1 MSAAYDKLFQ
11 KCPECGAQCGPT
23 AERCWMC
30 NALLSASAKR
40 DGGPPLEV
48 PPPTHDRVFGRPA
61 AEDRTDGTSRYLLI
75 LLVASLG
82 IIGIG
87 LWTQARGLTLL
98 FLIVVVPALLG
109 LLVSFDRQKK
119 TGESSALVDFLLEA
133 VAGLV
138 KTVAVIVLVLV
149 AIVIAAG
156 VFCFVLFSSSSF
168 R

>member
-1 MSAAYDKLFQ
+1 MSAAYDRLFQ

-30 NALLSASAKR
+30 NASLSAAKR

-48 PPPTHDRVFGRPA
+48 PPPTHYRGFGQPA
-61 AEDRTDGTSRYLLI
+61 AEDRADGTSRYLLV

>member
-1 MSAAYDKLFQ
+1 MSAAYDRLFQ

-30 NALLSASAKR
+30 NALLPAAAKR
-40 DGGPPLEV
+40 DVGPPLEV
-48 PPPTHDRVFGRPA
+48 SPPTHDRVFGRPV
-61 AEDRTDGTSRYLLI
+61 AEDRTVETSRYLLV
-75 LLVASLG
+75 LLVAGLG

-109 LLVSFDRQKK
+109 LLVSFDRQRK